1 MNEEVEES
9 VIYDDESIGN
19 SLNETVAYVK
29 KELERL
35 KQIKLEYEL
44 KIKIAVDI
52 DDTIL
57 STKELEEYYWNIFF
71 NNILRLIN

>member
-9 VIYDDESIGN
+9 VIYDDESIEN

-35 KQIKLEYEL
+35 KQIKLEYDL

>member
-35 KQIKLEYEL
+35 KQIKLEYDL

>member
-9 VIYDDESIGN
+9 VIYDDESIEN

-35 KQIKLEYEL
+35 KQIKLEYDL

-57 STKELEEYYWNIFF
+57 STKELEEYYWNIFLII
-71 NNILRLIN
+71 ILRLIN